1 MAKILYYFKIWMFR
15 WQINELDQNDIEL
28 LKIVSIFALQVYL
41 KPWFTACNAPP
52 APRTDLTL
60 LGQLRNY
67 HHFVG
72 RVAAAK
78 LEGHV
83 WYLSPELVSLALF
96 DDLVSPNTKRA
107 MVQAMQKKEEHKPRK
122 VKATLKK
129 ETLPTLDTLTLVY
142 LKACCISSI

>member
-1 MAKILYYFKIWMFR
+1 MAKILYGFKIWMFR
-15 WQINELDQNDIEL
+15 KQINDLYQNDIEL
-28 LKIVSIFALQVYL
+28 LKIANIFALEVYL
-41 KPWFTACNAPP
+41 KPWFTACNTLS
-52 APRTDLTL
+52 APRTELTL

-78 LEGHV
+78 LEGHA
-83 WYLSPELVSLALF
+83 WYLSPELVLLALF

-107 MVQAMQKKEEHKPRK
+107 AVQAMQMKEKHKPRK

-129 ETLPTLDTLTLVY
+129 ETLPTLDTLTLLY
-142 LKACCISSI
+142 FKAGCVSSI